1 MQNTLVNVT
10 PDATTNR
17 APINAG
23 EVISDTF
30 FAPVETD
37 VIDGLLGRYG
47 LMYAKL
53 KNISATVREGENAD
67 AVEYFMRGNVRN
79 SRLHMPPVRV
89 VFDLPG
95 AVASLNA
102 DFWQQA
108 LNLTDVYE
116 YMPNDRRNEWNN
128 QIHEMKAPDFE
139 ENAVRATLSELLFSR
154 QKFFSERVDGIFRS
168 LSRSHV
174 TNRPEGFSKRMIIES
189 MFDQWGIC
197 NYERTGYVDDLRKV
211 IAKFIGRDTTGLNT
225 TNKILNIARARSGEW
240 VAIDGGALR
249 VKAFQKGTIH
259 LEIHPDMAW
268 RLNDILAFLHPAAIP
283 AEHRQ
288 KPRTKVKT
296 FDLHSNLLPFSV
308 LSVLSDLETERTE
321 PLKRNRW
328 EEPRP
333 PVTTN
338 PFNRRFKGYSDENK
352 AARAE
357 AEKVLMSL
365 GGVKMNINAFTWFE
379 FDYDPIAAMQRH
391 LEAGHKKLPLVIP
404 VLFYTGKRTPYPWST
419 RWFDEFDDPVVAES
433 LYRGAF
439 PLVDITVIPD
449 DEIMTHR
456 SMAALTLLQK
466 HIHQR
471 DIASLTD
478 HLVTLLMADY
488 LSSPQVMTL
497 IHYLLQA
504 GESADYEAFVR
515 ELAQRVPQH
524 GDALMTIA
532 QQLEQKGI
540 EKGRAEGIELGERR
554 GIEKGRTEGQR
565 EATLKI
571 ARTML
576 QNGLDRKTV
585 IEMTGLT
592 SDDLAQIRH

>member
-1 MQNTLVNVT
+1 MKNKNSAT
-10 PDATTNR
+10 PHDATFRQFLTH
-17 APINAG
+17 P
-23 EVISDTF
+23 
-30 FAPVETD
+30 D
-37 VIDGLLGRYG
+37 VARD
-47 LMYAKL
+47 
-53 KNISATVREGENAD
+53 
-67 AVEYFMRGNVRN
+67 FM
-79 SRLHMPPVRV
+79 
-89 VFDLPG
+89 
-95 AVASLNA
+95 
-102 DFWQQA
+102 
-108 LNLTDVYE
+108 
-116 YMPNDRRNEWNN
+116 
-128 QIHEMKAPDFE
+128 QIHLPEKLLKICDLT
-139 ENAVRATLSELLFSR
+139 TLKL
-154 QKFFSERVDGIFRS
+154 
-168 LSRSHV
+168 
-174 TNRPEGFSKRMIIES
+174 ES
-189 MFDQWGIC
+189 GSFV
-197 NYERTGYVDDLRKV
+197 EDDLRQYFSDV
-211 IAKFIGRDTTGLNT
+211 LYSLRTSTG
-225 TNKILNIARARSGEW
+225 
-240 VAIDGGALR
+240 DGYIHVLIEHQSTPDR
-249 VKAFQKGTIH
+249 HMAF
-259 LEIHPDMAW
+259 
-268 RLNDILAFLHPAAIP
+268 RLIRYA
-283 AEHRQ
+283 
-288 KPRTKVKT
+288 V
-296 FDLHSNLLPFSV
+296 
-308 LSVLSDLETERTE
+308 
-321 PLKRNRW
+321 
-328 EEPRP
+328 
-333 PVTTN
+333 
-338 PFNRRFKGYSDENK
+338 
-352 AARAE
+352 
-357 AEKVLMSL
+357 
-365 GGVKMNINAFTWFE
+365 
-379 FDYDPIAAMQRH
+379 AAMQRH

-433 LYRGAF
+433 LYRGPF

-504 GESADYEAFVR
+504 GEAADYEAFVR